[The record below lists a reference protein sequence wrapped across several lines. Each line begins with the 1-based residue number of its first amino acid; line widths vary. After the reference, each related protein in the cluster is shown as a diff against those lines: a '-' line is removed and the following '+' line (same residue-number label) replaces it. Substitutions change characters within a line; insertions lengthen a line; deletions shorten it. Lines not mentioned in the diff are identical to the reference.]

1 MKKLRCG
8 VIGLG
13 RVGKMHVENRVGKMH
28 VENMYLLPQLD
39 IICAADYFIE
49 EMSDWLYSVNIT
61 SGYKNYQE
69 LLQRDDIEAVFI
81 FTSTDMH
88 EEIVTAA
95 AQAGKHIFCEKPLSM
110 NEDEQASM
118 AVLRKV
124 KEKGVTLQVAFN
136 RRFDPQFHEV
146 FELVR
151 SGKIGRPQ
159 MIKITSRDPDLLPHD
174 LIKRIGG
181 LIFDFTMHDFDMAR
195 FMMQDEVSEVYVKG
209 NTLIDPSLKNI
220 DDVDTLAVMLTF
232 RNGGYALIDN
242 SRRAVYGYDQ
252 RVEVFGSEG
261 MAYAD
266 NVSEST
272 VKVFNSQ
279 HCIMKNPLPDFT
291 VRYREAYRTEILHF
305 IDSVLHHTP
314 VVCTGEDALLAQRI
328 AIAAQQSLKS
338 GLPVKITS
346 DIYL

>member
-13 RVGKMHVENRVGKMH
+13 RVGKMH

-49 EMSDWLYSVNIT
+49 EMSDWLHSVNIT

>member
-13 RVGKMHVENRVGKMH
+13 RVGKMH

-49 EMSDWLYSVNIT
+49 EMSDWLYSVNII

-291 VRYREAYRTEILHF
+291 VRYREAYRTEILYF

>member
-13 RVGKMHVENRVGKMH
+13 RVGKMH

-39 IICAADYFIE
+39 IICAAYYFIE

>member
-13 RVGKMHVENRVGKMH
+13 RVGKMH

-305 IDSVLHHTP
+305 VDSVLHHTP

>member
-13 RVGKMHVENRVGKMH
+13 RIGKMH

-136 RRFDPQFHEV
+136 RRLDPQFHEV

>member
-13 RVGKMHVENRVGKMH
+13 RVGKMH

-174 LIKRIGG
+174 LIRRIGG

>member
-13 RVGKMHVENRVGKMH
+13 RVGKMH

-181 LIFDFTMHDFDMAR
+181 LMFDFTMHDFDMAR

>member
-13 RVGKMHVENRVGKMH
+13 RVGKMH

-49 EMSDWLYSVNIT
+49 EMSDWLCSVNIT

-88 EEIVTAA
+88 EEIVMAA

-146 FELVR
+146 FDLVR

-252 RVEVFGSEG
+252 RVKVFGSEG

-279 HCIMKNPLPDFT
+279 HCVMKNPLPDFT

-338 GLPVKITS
+338 GLPVKIAS

>member
-13 RVGKMHVENRVGKMH
+13 RVGKMH

-49 EMSDWLYSVNIT
+49 EMSDWLCSVNIT
-61 SGYKNYQE
+61 SGYKNYHE

-88 EEIVTAA
+88 EEIVMAA

-146 FELVR
+146 FDLVR

-279 HCIMKNPLPDFT
+279 HCVMKNPLPDFT

-338 GLPVKITS
+338 GLPVKIAS

>member
-13 RVGKMHVENRVGKMH
+13 RVGKMH

-252 RVEVFGSEG
+252 RVAVFGSEG

>member
-13 RVGKMHVENRVGKMH
+13 RVGKMH

-81 FTSTDMH
+81 FTSTYMH

>member
-13 RVGKMHVENRVGKMH
+13 RVGKMH

-146 FELVR
+146 FDLVR

>member
-1 MKKLRCG
+1 MKKLQCG

-13 RVGKMHVENRVGKMH
+13 RVGKMH

>member
-13 RVGKMHVENRVGKMH
+13 LVGKMH

>member
-13 RVGKMHVENRVGKMH
+13 RVGKMH

-110 NEDEQASM
+110 NEDEQASI

>member
-13 RVGKMHVENRVGKMH
+13 RVGKMH

-195 FMMQDEVSEVYVKG
+195 FMMHDEVSEVYVKG

>member
-13 RVGKMHVENRVGKMH
+13 RVGKMH

-49 EMSDWLYSVNIT
+49 EMSDWLYSVNTT

>member
-13 RVGKMHVENRVGKMH
+13 RVGKMH

-195 FMMQDEVSEVYVKG
+195 FMVQDEVSEVYVKG

>member
-13 RVGKMHVENRVGKMH
+13 RAGKMH

>member
-13 RVGKMHVENRVGKMH
+13 RVGKMHVEN
-28 VENMYLLPQLD
+28 MYSLPQLD

>member
-13 RVGKMHVENRVGKMH
+13 RVGKMH

-49 EMSDWLYSVNIT
+49 EMSDWLYSLNIT

>member
-13 RVGKMHVENRVGKMH
+13 RVGKMH

-305 IDSVLHHTP
+305 IDSVLHNTP

>member
-13 RVGKMHVENRVGKMH
+13 RVGKMH

-338 GLPVKITS
+338 GLPVK
-346 DIYL
+346 

>member
-13 RVGKMHVENRVGKMH
+13 RVGKMH

-291 VRYREAYRTEILHF
+291 VRYREAYRMEILHF

>member
-13 RVGKMHVENRVGKMH
+13 RVGKMH

-69 LLQRDDIEAVFI
+69 LLHRDDIEAVFI

-159 MIKITSRDPDLLPHD
+159 MIKITSRDPDLLPHE

>member
-13 RVGKMHVENRVGKMH
+13 RVGKMH

-314 VVCTGEDALLAQRI
+314 VACTGEDALLAQRI

>member
-1 MKKLRCG
+1 
-8 VIGLG
+8 
-13 RVGKMHVENRVGKMH
+13 
-28 VENMYLLPQLD
+28 MYLLPQLD

-291 VRYREAYRTEILHF
+291 VRYREAYRTEILYF

>member
-13 RVGKMHVENRVGKMH
+13 RVGKMH

-136 RRFDPQFHEV
+136 RRFDPQFHKV

>member
-13 RVGKMHVENRVGKMH
+13 RVGKMH

-181 LIFDFTMHDFDMAR
+181 LIFDFTMHDFDMSR

>member
-13 RVGKMHVENRVGKMH
+13 RVGKMH

-69 LLQRDDIEAVFI
+69 LLQRDDIEAIFI

>member
-13 RVGKMHVENRVGKMH
+13 RVGKMH

-146 FELVR
+146 FEQVR

>member
-13 RVGKMHVENRVGKMH
+13 RVGKMH

-181 LIFDFTMHDFDMAR
+181 LIFDFTMHDSDMAR

>member
-13 RVGKMHVENRVGKMH
+13 RVGKMH

-95 AQAGKHIFCEKPLSM
+95 ALAGKHIFCEKPLSM

-279 HCIMKNPLPDFT
+279 HCVMKNPLPDFT

>member
-13 RVGKMHVENRVGKMH
+13 RVGKMH

-195 FMMQDEVSEVYVKG
+195 FMMQDEVSEVYIKG

>member
-13 RVGKMHVENRVGKMH
+13 RVGKMH

-69 LLQRDDIEAVFI
+69 LLQRDDIEAVFSC
-81 FTSTDMH
+81 TSTDMH

>member
-13 RVGKMHVENRVGKMH
+13 RVGKMH

-338 GLPVKITS
+338 G
-346 DIYL
+346 

>member
-13 RVGKMHVENRVGKMH
+13 RVGKMH

-159 MIKITSRDPDLLPHD
+159 MIKITSRDPDLLSHD

>member
-13 RVGKMHVENRVGKMH
+13 RVGKMH

-95 AQAGKHIFCEKPLSM
+95 AQAGEHIFCEKPLSM

-124 KEKGVTLQVAFN
+124 KEKGGALQVAFN
-136 RRFDPQFHEV
+136 RRFDPQFHEG

>member
-13 RVGKMHVENRVGKMH
+13 RVGKMH

-181 LIFDFTMHDFDMAR
+181 LIFDFTMYDFDMAR

>member
-13 RVGKMHVENRVGKMH
+13 RVGKMH

-124 KEKGVTLQVAFN
+124 KETGVTLQVAFN